1 MAAQTQSTGERTLRR
16 VASSYRKQGYR
27 VTSPPPTDALPPFL
41 HDCQPDLIAE
51 REDDHV
57 VVEVKP
63 AGSLK
68 GANDLVELAER
79 VAAQPGWRLELVT
92 FKDKDPDAA
101 VISPQW
107 LQQILE
113 PTNEALTCAYRIE
126 VVGFLLRAIA
136 LRMRLRVRDKS
147 AVGLAHE
154 LASTAIST
162 RPSYNGSMTP
172 SAGRP
177 TCSAANSRRHPL
189 RNKPANLK
197 DFAANSSRKPRPKRT
212 E

>member
-1 MAAQTQSTGERTLRR
+1 

-154 LASTAIST
+154 LAF
-162 RPSYNGSMTP
+162 NGHLDEAVVQRIDDAFRWQTNLLRGQQSPP
-172 SAGRP
+172 SAAEQAGELEGLCRELLAQ
-177 TCSAANSRRHPL
+177 TQTQE
-189 RNKPANLK
+189 
-197 DFAANSSRKPRPKRT
+197 D
-212 E
+212 